1 MASSKAP
8 AWENQ
13 LPSTPAYF
21 PVYIARFTVGLKDP
35 DIPGPRFHH
44 TIWVETDPKD
54 KNGVKFHVIGD
65 ITSKG
70 GMTYKSE
77 ECHDPMAESEC
88 HSKEFLG
95 YTAAKDFRESW
106 DRLLR
111 GLPTPP
117 KQKEFNVKTLK
128 TELVK
133 SWEPLTFY
141 TPGEE
146 RHVPWKCTEWT
157 NNYALPAL
165 HEARLIVPFEDDN
178 CDDVEQ
184 PGHGHQSSSV

>member
-1 MASSKAP
+1 MP
-8 AWENQ
+8 D
-13 LPSTPAYF
+13 YF
-21 PVYIARFTVGLKDP
+21 AVYIARFTLSLKDP

-54 KNGVKFHVIGD
+54 KDGVKFHVIGD

-77 ECHDPMAESEC
+77 ECHDPMSELEC

-95 YTAAKDFRESW
+95 YTVAKDFRRNW
-106 DRLLR
+106 DRVLR

-117 KQKEFNVKTLK
+117 KQKEFNIKTLK

-133 SWEPLTFY
+133 FWDPPTFY
-141 TPGEE
+141 APEEE

-157 NNYALPAL
+157 NKYAIPAL
-165 HEARLIVPFEDDN
+165 YESGLIVQAEDGDGN
-178 CDDVEQ
+178 NDADVDVKASAGTGE
-184 PGHGHQSSSV
+184 